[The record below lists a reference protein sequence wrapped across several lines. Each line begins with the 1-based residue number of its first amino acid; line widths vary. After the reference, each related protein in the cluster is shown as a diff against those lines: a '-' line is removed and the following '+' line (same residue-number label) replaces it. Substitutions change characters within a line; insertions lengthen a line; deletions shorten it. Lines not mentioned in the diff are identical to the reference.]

1 MKRFEQLIYVAAMAL
16 LAVLLFSEGRRSA
29 SLDEREGVS
38 AKALYAEL
46 SNPQVKVQLV
56 DLRAYDDDGY
66 LDTHVPGAIPMP
78 ECDPA
83 KAPEPARERVYPYVT
98 TVLITQDGQSPALEA
113 CRQRFAHARV
123 LQGGMDG
130 WSEARLPEDTGDY
143 APPKNAAGGGCL

>member
-56 DLRAYDDDGY
+56 D
-66 LDTHVPGAIPMP
+66 
-78 ECDPA
+78 
-83 KAPEPARERVYPYVT
+83 
-98 TVLITQDGQSPALEA
+98 
-113 CRQRFAHARV
+113 
-123 LQGGMDG
+123 
-130 WSEARLPEDTGDY
+130 
-143 APPKNAAGGGCL
+143 